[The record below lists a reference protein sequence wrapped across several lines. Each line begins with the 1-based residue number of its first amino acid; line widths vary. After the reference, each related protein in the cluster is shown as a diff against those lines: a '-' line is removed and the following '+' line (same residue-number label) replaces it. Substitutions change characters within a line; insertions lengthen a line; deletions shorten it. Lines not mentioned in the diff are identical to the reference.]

1 MNTSASTSS
10 VTRALRSPRARW
22 AVPGVIAVGVAAAM
36 AATPLLASA
45 DAVALPDV
53 TPAELLTAVAESEP
67 TPLSGTVVHTARL
80 GLPEIP
86 MMEMTGADPLALLS
100 GSSTLRVWSDGA
112 ERSRVALLGTTSEY
126 SMVTD
131 GPEAWTYSSADQEAV
146 HYTLDAGDL
155 ARWESMDPEARAA
168 ETFDGELP
176 TPAEAATAALERVEQ
191 HSTVALDEPTT
202 VAGRDA
208 YQLAV
213 TPTSDTT
220 LVARI
225 VVAVDA
231 ETSAPLRVQ
240 VWSRQDATAPALETG
255 FTDVTFA
262 MPDESVFTFST
273 PAGATTSEVVVP
285 LPEAQDAPDAPQAAG
300 MLPAGVTVT
309 GDGWDAVVQVSDV
322 DVEALLAGDPAA
334 VAVLPEAGRSFGS
347 SDAAQDLV
355 AEFTSE
361 DGSGMPSMP
370 DLDVATL
377 YEQLTTEVAEGRL
390 LSSALLSVLVTDDGR
405 VLVGA
410 VPAETLRSLA

>member
-1 MNTSASTSS
+1 MSTPTSS
-10 VTRALRSPRARW
+10 SAVTRALRSPRARW
-22 AVPGVIAVGVAAAM
+22 AVPGGIAVGVAMAM

-45 DAVALPDV
+45 DSVALPEV
-53 TPAELLTAVAESEP
+53 TAAELLTTVAEAEP

-86 MMEMTGADPLALLS
+86 MTEMTGADPLALLS

-112 ERSRVALLGTTSEY
+112 ERSRVALLGTASEY

-146 HYTLDAGDL
+146 HYTLDAEDL
-155 ARWESMDPEARAA
+155 ARWEAMDPQAQAA
-168 ETFDGELP
+168 AQYDGELP
-176 TPAEAATAALERVEQ
+176 TPAEAVEAALERVEE
-191 HSTVALDEPTT
+191 HSTVTIDEPTT

-208 YQLAV
+208 YQLVV

-220 LVARI
+220 LVARM

-231 ETSAPLRVQ
+231 ETSTPLRMQ
-240 VWSRQDATAPALETG
+240 VWSRQDAAAPALEIG

-285 LPEAQDAPDAPQAAG
+285 LPEPRESDAEHTPGTLPD
-300 MLPAGVTVT
+300 GVTVT
-309 GDGWDAVVQVSDV
+309 GEGWDTVVEKSDV

-334 VAVLPEAGRSFGS
+334 VATLAESGRSFGS

-390 LSSALLSVLVTDDGR
+390 LSSALLSVLVTNDGR
-405 VLVGA
+405 ILVGA

>member
-1 MNTSASTSS
+1 MSTPASTSA

-22 AVPGVIAVGVAAAM
+22 AVPGGIAVGVAAAM

-45 DAVALPDV
+45 DSAALPDV
-53 TPAELLTAVAESEP
+53 TAAELLTAVAEAEP

-86 MMEMTGADPLALLS
+86 MTEMTGADPLALLS

-112 ERSRVALLGTTSEY
+112 ERSRVALLGTASEY
-126 SMVTD
+126 SMVVA

-146 HYTLDAGDL
+146 HYTLDAEDL
-155 ARWESMDPEARAA
+155 ARWEAMDPQAQAA
-168 ETFDGELP
+168 ATHDGELP
-176 TPAEAATAALERVEQ
+176 TPAEAVDAALERVEE
-191 HSTVALDEPTT
+191 HSTVAVGEPTT

-208 YQLAV
+208 YQLVV

-220 LVARI
+220 LVARM

-231 ETSAPLRVQ
+231 ETSAPLRLQ
-240 VWSRQDATAPALETG
+240 VWSRQDTTAPALEIG

-262 MPDESVFTFST
+262 MPDASVFTFSS

-285 LPEAQDAPDAPQAAG
+285 LPEPREADGEHTPG
-300 MLPAGVTVT
+300 TLPEGVTVT
-309 GDGWDAVVQVSDV
+309 GEGWDTVVEKSDV
-322 DVEALLAGDPAA
+322 DVEALLAGDAA
-334 VAVLPEAGRSFGS
+334 ALATATESGRSLGS
-347 SDAAQDLV
+347 SDAAEDLV
-355 AEFTSE
+355 AQFTSE

-377 YEQLTTEVAEGRL
+377 YEQLTTEVPEGRL
-390 LSSALLSVLVTDDGR
+390 LSSALLSVLVTNDGR

>member
-1 MNTSASTSS
+1 MSTPTSS
-10 VTRALRSPRARW
+10 SAVTRALRSPRARW
-22 AVPGVIAVGVAAAM
+22 AVPGGIAVGVAMAM

-45 DAVALPDV
+45 DSVALPEV
-53 TPAELLTAVAESEP
+53 TAAELLTAVAEAEP

-86 MMEMTGADPLALLS
+86 MTEMTGADPLALLS

-112 ERSRVALLGTTSEY
+112 ERSRVALLGTASEY

-131 GPEAWTYSSADQEAV
+131 GPEAWTYSSSDQEAV
-146 HYTLDAGDL
+146 HYTLDAEDL
-155 ARWESMDPEARAA
+155 ARWEAMDPQAQAA
-168 ETFDGELP
+168 AQYDGELP
-176 TPAEAATAALERVEQ
+176 TPAEAVEAALERVEE
-191 HSTVALDEPTT
+191 HSTVTIDEPTT

-208 YQLAV
+208 YQLVV

-220 LVARI
+220 LVARM

-231 ETSAPLRVQ
+231 ETSAPLRMQ
-240 VWSRQDATAPALETG
+240 VWSRQDATAPALEIG

-285 LPEAQDAPDAPQAAG
+285 LPEPRESDAEHTPG
-300 MLPAGVTVT
+300 MLPDGVTVT
-309 GDGWDAVVQVSDV
+309 GEGWDTVVEKSDV

-334 VAVLPEAGRSFGS
+334 VATLAESGRSFGS

-390 LSSALLSVLVTDDGR
+390 LSSALLSVLVTNDGR
-405 VLVGA
+405 ILVGA